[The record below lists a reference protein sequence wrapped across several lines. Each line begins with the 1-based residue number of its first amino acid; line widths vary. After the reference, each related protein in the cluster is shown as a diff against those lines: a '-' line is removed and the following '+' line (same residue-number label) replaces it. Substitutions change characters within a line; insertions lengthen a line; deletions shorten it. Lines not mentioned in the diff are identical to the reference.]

1 MTYAIDT
8 NVILDILLADPEFGP
23 SSRDFISQLCSVNN
37 HLVACDVVWA
47 EASAA
52 FNDKAAF
59 ARLMDDFGIA
69 YSPMPDSAAVRAGS
83 IWRLARSAS
92 RNAKVRQRLAI
103 VPDFLIGAHALEC
116 ADALVSRDRGFMR
129 RWFADLKVVDPSKV
143 SRP

>member
-1 MTYAIDT
+1 MTYAVDT

-23 SSRDFISQLCSVNN
+23 SSRDFISQLCNANDS
-37 HLVACDVVWA
+37 LVACDVVWA

-59 ARLMDDFGIA
+59 ARLMNDFGIA
-69 YSPMPDSAAVRAGS
+69 YSPMPDNAAIRAGA

-92 RNAKVRQRLAI
+92 HNAKVRQRLAI

-116 ADALVSRDRGFMR
+116 ADALVTRDRGFMR
-129 RWFADLKVVDPSKV
+129 RWFADLKVVDPSKTK
-143 SRP
+143 RP

>member
-8 NVILDILLADPEFGP
+8 NVILDILLADSEFGP
-23 SSRDFISQLCSVNN
+23 TSRDFISQLCDTNDSF
-37 HLVACDVVWA
+37 VACDVVWA

-59 ARLMDDFGIA
+59 VRLMNDFGIA
-69 YSPMPDSAAVRAGS
+69 YSPMPDHAAVRAGA

-92 RNAKVRQRLAI
+92 HNAKVRQRLAI

-116 ADALVSRDRGFMR
+116 ADALITRDRGFMR
-129 RWFADLKVVDPSKV
+129 RWFADLKVIDPSKLK
-143 SRP
+143 RL

>member
-23 SSRDFISQLCSVNN
+23 SSRDFISQLCSANDS
-37 HLVACDVVWA
+37 LVACDVVWA

-59 ARLMDDFGIA
+59 ARLMNDFGIA
-69 YSPMPDSAAVRAGS
+69 YSPMPDHAAIRAGA
-83 IWRLARSAS
+83 IWRLARAAS
-92 RNAKVRQRLAI
+92 RNAKDRQRLAI

-116 ADALVSRDRGFMR
+116 ADALITRDRGFMR
-129 RWFADLKVVDPSKV
+129 RWFADLKIVAPSKTK
-143 SRP
+143 RQ